1 MATSAEEFKNLGN
14 IAFKEQNYDQAIELY
29 TESIKL
35 NSHESNYFSNRGLA
49 YLRLK
54 RYRDSLNDCLKAL
67 SLNSD
72 NIKAMLHASKCYIA
86 YGELNQSYDLLTK
99 ARSMRPGDTD
109 ILEAFNLLEII
120 RVNMSKYKENMDKEQ
135 YYQALYHLDKV
146 EEFVTEQPELMIK
159 KLEIVIL
166 SGNTDRASSMASSM
180 LRSYSSNPEFLVLK
194 GRLHYYS
201 GAQEVAKKHF
211 MEALRL
217 DPDYQPAKNMV
228 RKMRDMDKLKDEAN
242 RLFSSG
248 DNLGAI
254 EAYTKLL
261 LEDPANK
268 TYNATVYSNRAAAYM
283 KENDYVTALTDINN
297 SLKLNPDFTK
307 AYMRRG
313 NIYTHLGKYQEA
325 YADYE
330 TVRER
335 DPHYPELEQ
344 SIRLTKLEEKKSK
357 RKNYYKILGVEQN
370 STQHDIKK
378 AYKRAALQWHPDK
391 NSETE
396 ERRQLAEKT
405 FKDIGE
411 AYSILSNPEKRSR
424 YDQGEDIS
432 EIEGGGGGQ
441 DPSEVFR
448 MFFGGGGGG
457 FKHSYRF
464 G

>member
-1 MATSAEEFKNLGN
+1 MATSAEEFKNRGN
-14 IAFKEQNYDQAIELY
+14 SAFKEQNYEQAIELY

-54 RYRDSLNDCLKAL
+54 KYRDSLNDCLKAL

-72 NIKAMLHASKCYIA
+72 NVKAMLHASKCYIA

-109 ILEAFNLLEII
+109 ILDTFNLLELI

-135 YYQALYHLDKV
+135 YYQALYHIDKV

-159 KLEIVIL
+159 KLEIIIL

-242 RLFSSG
+242 RLFSSC

-283 KENDYVTALTDINN
+283 KENDYITALTDINN
-297 SLKLNPDFTK
+297 ALKLNPDFTK

-330 TVRER
+330 IVRER

-370 STQHDIKK
+370 STQNDIKK

-432 EIEGGGGGQ
+432 EIEGNGGGQ

>member
-1 MATSAEEFKNLGN
+1 
-14 IAFKEQNYDQAIELY
+14 
-29 TESIKL
+29 
-35 NSHESNYFSNRGLA
+35 
-49 YLRLK
+49 
-54 RYRDSLNDCLKAL
+54 
-67 SLNSD
+67 
-72 NIKAMLHASKCYIA
+72 
-86 YGELNQSYDLLTK
+86 
-99 ARSMRPGDTD
+99 MRPGDTD
-109 ILEAFNLLEII
+109 ILDTFNLLELI
-120 RVNMSKYKENMDKEQ
+120 RVNMSKYKENMEKEQ
-135 YYQALYHLDKV
+135 YYQALYHIDKV

-242 RLFSSG
+242 RLFSSC

-283 KENDYVTALTDINN
+283 KENDYITALTDINN

-330 TVRER
+330 IVRER

-357 RKNYYKILGVEQN
+357 RKNYYKILGVEQS

-411 AYSILSNPEKRSR
+411 AYSILSNPEKRAR

-432 EIEGGGGGQ
+432 EIEGNGGGQ